1 MAIDRRKFLRTA
13 TTGASALAL
22 SSFPRF
28 ALADAPSVKVQQGFQ
43 LLILAT
49 KWGNNDSWEA
59 FFTKCKEAGYNGTEI
74 WYPNDE
80 KDRSELFAAAAKHK
94 MQLGF
99 LCSDGAKDP
108 KKNFEAFTAAL
119 QKAVSAKPLYINCH
133 TAKDFFSADEL
144 KPFFEHTIALAK
156 QTGIP
161 IYHETHRGRALYSAP
176 LTRGFIRQ
184 HPGLRL
190 TLDVS
195 HWCNVHE
202 SLLQDQAE
210 TMEEILPKVEH
221 IHARIGHAEGPQV
234 SDPRAPEW
242 KATFDAH
249 IKWWDAVVERKKK
262 AGERLTILTEF
273 GPPDY
278 MPTVPYTRQPLADQW
293 AINVHMLQLLRKRY
307 S

>member
-1 MAIDRRKFLRTA
+1 MTLNRRKFLRTA

-22 SSFPRF
+22 PSFSHF
-28 ALADAPSVKVQQGFQ
+28 ATAGIPTVKAEQGFQ

-49 KWGNNDSWEA
+49 KWGNNESWDA
-59 FFTKCKEAGYNGTEI
+59 FFGKCRDAGYNGAEL
-74 WYPNDE
+74 WYPDDE
-80 KDRSELFAAAAKHK
+80 KDRNEMVAAAAKYRL
-94 MQLGF
+94 QLGF
-99 LCSDGAKDP
+99 LCGNGDKDP
-108 KKNFEAFTAAL
+108 KKNFESFAAAL
-119 QKAVSAKPLYINCH
+119 QNAVAAKPLYVNCH
-133 TAKDFFSADEL
+133 TAKDFFSAEEL
-144 KPFFEHTIALAK
+144 KPFFEYSIRLA
-156 QTGIP
+156 QQSGIP
-161 IYHETHRGRALYSAP
+161 VYHETHRGRALYSAP
-176 LTRGFIRQ
+176 LTRNFIKQ
-184 HPGLRL
+184 HPALRL
-190 TLDVS
+190 TLDAS

-210 TMEEILPKVEH
+210 LMAEVLPKVEH

-242 KATFDAH
+242 KAAFEAH

-273 GPPDY
+273 GPADY